1 MMKIDDTELHIYKE
15 KKLKILY
22 GIRIITW
29 KSTISDYR
37 LEKRLI

>member
-1 MMKIDDTELHIYKE
+1 MMKMDDTELHIYKE

-22 GIRIITW
+22 GTRIITW
-29 KSTISDYR
+29 RSTLSDYS